1 MNFFESQ
8 LRRLF
13 GDTEDARFIGRC
25 CFIPADDGNLVK
37 AEFVTQGVH
46 EEYVALQMSVINR
59 ADGVIDKTLLRFG
72 DYFSRNSRGQ
82 TPYIP
87 AEQRAAMEQYDS
99 ELTTIQTVF
108 AENGLGAADISKAKT
123 IFISCLTGKETEED
137 FYQRYADCFL
147 LQSEEQSLW
156 DLISSAF
163 GVSFSDEEKQ
173 QFNNLYGG

>member
-82 TPYIP
+82 TPHIRCDSGKH
-87 AEQRAAMEQYDS
+87 EWYDDS
-99 ELTTIQTVF
+99 IVRQMVECIKV
-108 AENGLGAADISKAKT
+108 
-123 IFISCLTGKETEED
+123 
-137 FYQRYADCFL
+137 YADKHIEVIFGGGYAV
-147 LQSEEQSLW
+147 EEMVEG
-156 DLISSAF
+156 IST
-163 GVSFSDEEKQ
+163 VSRIKWLNPQMDA
-173 QFNNLYGG
+173 

>member
-59 ADGVIDKTLLRFG
+59 ADGIIDKTLLRFG

-82 TPYIP
+82 TPHIWCDSGKHEWYGP
-87 AEQRAAMEQYDS
+87 PPQTKDWNALRDAAFDYMEPIRIDILANALRTRI
-99 ELTTIQTVF
+99 ELLDDIVQT
-108 AENGLGAADISKAKT
+108 
-123 IFISCLTGKETEED
+123 
-137 FYQRYADCFL
+137 
-147 LQSEEQSLW
+147 QS
-156 DLISSAF
+156 
-163 GVSFSDEEKQ
+163 
-173 QFNNLYGG
+173 GGQTML

>member
-25 CFIPADDGNLVK
+25 CFITADDGNLVK

-82 TPYIP
+82 TPHIWCDSGKHEWYGP
-87 AEQRAAMEQYDS
+87 PPQTKDWNALRDAASDYV
-99 ELTTIQTVF
+99 LTF
-108 AENGLGAADISKAKT
+108 S
-123 IFISCLTGKETEED
+123 ED
-137 FYQRYADCFL
+137 F
-147 LQSEEQSLW
+147 
-156 DLISSAF
+156 
-163 GVSFSDEEKQ
+163 GM
-173 QFNNLYGG
+173 GGM

>member
-25 CFIPADDGNLVK
+25 CFIPANDGNLVK

-46 EEYVALQMSVINR
+46 EEYVALQMSVVNR

-82 TPYIP
+82 TPHIHSFF
-87 AEQRAAMEQYDS
+87 R
-99 ELTTIQTVF
+99 
-108 AENGLGAADISKAKT
+108 
-123 IFISCLTGKETEED
+123 TGKGACKTG
-137 FYQRYADCFL
+137 RHRSVSA
-147 LQSEEQSLW
+147 
-156 DLISSAF
+156 SSR
-163 GVSFSDEEKQ
+163 
-173 QFNNLYGG
+173 

>member
-82 TPYIP
+82 TPYIRCDSGKP
-87 AEQRAAMEQYDS
+87 CAMQPPIMSSPSLRISEWEVCDVKSFENQISGYVRRYRWVPNGTHECRRFFYAGRLVRKRQTRAES
-99 ELTTIQTVF
+99 LSVTIR
-108 AENGLGAADISKAKT
+108 NGRRI
-123 IFISCLTGKETEED
+123 
-137 FYQRYADCFL
+137 L
-147 LQSEEQSLW
+147 LR
-156 DLISSAF
+156 
-163 GVSFSDEEKQ
+163 
-173 QFNNLYGG
+173 

>member
-25 CFIPADDGNLVK
+25 CFIHADDGNLVK

-82 TPYIP
+82 TPHICCDSGKHEWYGP
-87 AEQRAAMEQYDS
+87 PPQTKDWNALRDAAFDYV
-99 ELTTIQTVF
+99 LTF
-108 AENGLGAADISKAKT
+108 S
-123 IFISCLTGKETEED
+123 ED
-137 FYQRYADCFL
+137 F
-147 LQSEEQSLW
+147 
-156 DLISSAF
+156 
-163 GVSFSDEEKQ
+163 GM
-173 QFNNLYGG
+173 GGM

>member
-59 ADGVIDKTLLRFG
+59 AAGVIK
-72 DYFSRNSRGQ
+72 
-82 TPYIP
+82 P
-87 AEQRAAMEQYDS
+87 
-99 ELTTIQTVF
+99 
-108 AENGLGAADISKAKT
+108 
-123 IFISCLTGKETEED
+123 
-137 FYQRYADCFL
+137 
-147 LQSEEQSLW
+147 
-156 DLISSAF
+156 SSALEIISP
-163 GVSFSDEEKQ
+163 GIHEVRLPISGATAESTNGTVRLRRQKTGTPCAMQPPIMSSPSLRISEWEVCDVKSFENQISGYGKQ
-173 QFNNLYGG
+173 CG

>member
-82 TPYIP
+82 TPYIRCDSGKHEWYSASVYP
-87 AEQRAAMEQYDS
+87 LRLRAYGLRGAFQCIVGKLIFS
-99 ELTTIQTVF
+99 APVF
-108 AENGLGAADISKAKT
+108 RAISNAA
-123 IFISCLTGKETEED
+123 
-137 FYQRYADCFL
+137 
-147 LQSEEQSLW
+147 
-156 DLISSAF
+156 
-163 GVSFSDEEKQ
+163 
-173 QFNNLYGG
+173 

>member
-82 TPYIP
+82 TPHIWCDSGMEYYTISAVNKSP
-87 AEQRAAMEQYDS
+87 KIWYNKEQEPRKE
-99 ELTTIQTVF
+99 
-108 AENGLGAADISKAKT
+108 
-123 IFISCLTGKETEED
+123 GKEDGT
-137 FYQRYADCFL
+137 
-147 LQSEEQSLW
+147 
-156 DLISSAF
+156 I
-163 GVSFSDEEKQ
+163 
-173 QFNNLYGG
+173 

>member
-72 DYFSRNSRGQ
+72 DYFSQNSRGQ
-82 TPYIP
+82 TP
-87 AEQRAAMEQYDS
+87 
-99 ELTTIQTVF
+99 
-108 AENGLGAADISKAKT
+108 
-123 IFISCLTGKETEED
+123 
-137 FYQRYADCFL
+137 
-147 LQSEEQSLW
+147 
-156 DLISSAF
+156 
-163 GVSFSDEEKQ
+163 
-173 QFNNLYGG
+173 

>member
-82 TPYIP
+82 TPYI
-87 AEQRAAMEQYDS
+87 RCDS
-99 ELTTIQTVF
+99 GKHEW
-108 AENGLGAADISKAKT
+108 
-123 IFISCLTGKETEED
+123 CL
-137 FYQRYADCFL
+137 
-147 LQSEEQSLW
+147 SL
-156 DLISSAF
+156 IHI
-163 GVSFSDEEKQ
+163 
-173 QFNNLYGG
+173 

>member
-82 TPYIP
+82 TPSYP
-87 AEQRAAMEQYDS
+87 VRQRKARMVWSAS
-99 ELTTIQTVF
+99 
-108 AENGLGAADISKAKT
+108 ADKRLERLARCSLRLCPHLLRG
-123 IFISCLTGKETEED
+123 FRDG
-137 FYQRYADCFL
+137 RY
-147 LQSEEQSLW
+147 
-156 DLISSAF
+156 
-163 GVSFSDEEKQ
+163 VM
-173 QFNNLYGG
+173 